1 MAQKVKIDGL
11 AEAVMKELTEYADLA
26 TVDMKAAVKKAGNTV
41 KKQIQSTAPKDTGAY
56 SKSWSVKNT
65 KETSKSLEVT
75 VYSRNHYQLAHLLEF
90 GHAKRGGGRVAGR
103 SHIAPAEE
111 AGIKELESEIVSGKW
126 IDYCKSYRR
135 WPFPL
140 PMTTLLKENR
150 QIHHSS
156 ATCFREA
163 ITSLQMAVSITKS
176 TRFVLNST
184 VIARTRHWKQHWKLC
199 LMSTAFF
206 ITKQRSGLRAR
217 SSMKSSTH
225 LKWRFNQHGQ

>member
-75 VYSRNHYQLAHLLEF
+75 VYSRNRYQLAHLLEF

-103 SHIAPAEE
+103 SHIVPAEE
-111 AGIKELESEIVSGKW
+111 AGIKELESEIE
-126 IDYCKSYRR
+126 R
-135 WPFPL
+135 L
-140 PMTTLLKENR
+140 
-150 QIHHSS
+150 
-156 ATCFREA
+156 
-163 ITSLQMAVSITKS
+163 
-176 TRFVLNST
+176 
-184 VIARTRHWKQHWKLC
+184 
-199 LMSTAFF
+199 FF
-206 ITKQRSGLRAR
+206 IHISEPTRLRCISYAVFCFKIKNG
-217 SSMKSSTH
+217 SYP
-225 LKWRFNQHGQ
+225 L